1 MTILKENSEIG
12 LVYSP
17 FYIID
22 ENNVL
27 RTVNEFPSSI
37 MEIYELYQNGNLIEA
52 EDVWIDM
59 ATRTGYL
66 NKTLATLY

>member
-27 RTVNEFPSSI
+27 RTVNEFLSSI

-66 NKTLATLY
+66 NKTSATLY